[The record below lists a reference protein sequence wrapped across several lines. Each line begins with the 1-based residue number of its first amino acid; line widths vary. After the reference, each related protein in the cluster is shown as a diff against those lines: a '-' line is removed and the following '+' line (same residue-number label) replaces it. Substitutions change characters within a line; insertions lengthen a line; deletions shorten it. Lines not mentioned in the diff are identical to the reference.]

1 MMILKQKSNL
11 HEKYEDG
18 FIANIFKQIYSL
30 YKNDIFN
37 PFNTTIRQ
45 NKLSI
50 RFYEQLKYYMDQ
62 IKFK

>member
-18 FIANIFKQIYSL
+18 FITNIFKQIYSL

-37 PFNTTIRQ
+37 PFNTTIR
-45 NKLSI
+45 
-50 RFYEQLKYYMDQ
+50 
-62 IKFK
+62 